1 MLKCWEADTESR
13 ICFEEIVTELNEEIS
28 KGYVIENLDDDD
40 TQIDNYYT
48 VL

>member
-13 ICFEEIVTELNEEIS
+13 ICFEEIVTELIEEVG

-40 TQIDNYYT
+40 TQMDNYYT